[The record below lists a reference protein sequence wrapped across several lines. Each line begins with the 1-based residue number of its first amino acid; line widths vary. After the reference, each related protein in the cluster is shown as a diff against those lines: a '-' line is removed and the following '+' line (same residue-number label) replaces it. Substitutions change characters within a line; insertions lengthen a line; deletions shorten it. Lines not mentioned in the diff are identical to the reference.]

1 MSAASPTD
9 QAPRTEENGSEFSLR
24 EKILEIISLDLRS
37 LALFRIALGLLV
49 VGEILSRMAD
59 LRAHYTNEGI
69 YPTSLVDVT
78 VPISLHIISGALW
91 YQLLLFSI
99 GIVFGLMLLVGWQTR
114 LATLVSWFLMI
125 SLHSRNGVIMH
136 SGDILMRLLL
146 FWANFLPTAAVYSL
160 DARRSPRPASAPWT
174 VASSATVAYILQ
186 LCFVYWFA
194 VMWKYD
200 DAWRKDGTA
209 VYYAMSVS
217 PLASRWGA
225 ILLDYPTLMQI
236 LTFATLGTEAI
247 GPVLLLFPFATQPL
261 RIVAVLAF
269 VGLHTGMG
277 AFIVLGNFPWVCYV
291 AWVAVLPPLFW
302 ELLARVLRTA
312 ARTGLRIAY
321 ADVSGCRERIERA
334 CRFLFL
340 YPILEPT
347 PALAK
352 SDSTDLWVLTDA
364 EGKEYRGF
372 EAARRLAGL
381 SPLYGLVAWL
391 LHVPGFR
398 ELGRAVYDRFANRP
412 LQTSASSGPPWEDL
426 AYGPCRSAVINCIV
440 VFLLVYVLLWNLRT
454 IPKLSEQMSTI
465 LPRQDNMLAV
475 AVGIDQSWGVYAPM
489 PGRFH
494 GWLVVDAELRDGT
507 HVDLWPEGSH
517 ELTWE
522 RPPEPVSSAFIN
534 SRWRRYFMNLMDS
547 SFGYLLPYYDAYLRR
562 EWSREHPD
570 NPVVHVEM
578 WWMRLETMPDH
589 VAGPDKVLLYR
600 YGSMSRDVAAR

>member
-1 MSAASPTD
+1 MSVASPTD
-9 QAPRTEENGSEFSLR
+9 QAPAAAGTRSEFSLR
-24 EKILEIISLDLRS
+24 DKVLEIISLDLRS
-37 LALFRIALGLLV
+37 LALFRIGLGLLV
-49 VGEILSRMAD
+49 VGELLSRLPD

-69 YPTSLVDVT
+69 YPTSLIDIA
-78 VPISLHIISGALW
+78 VPISLHIISGAMW
-91 YQLLLFSI
+91 YQLLLFGV

-136 SGDILMRLLL
+136 SGDVLMRLLL

-160 DARRSPRPASAPWT
+160 DSRRSPRPASAPWT
-174 VASSATVAYILQ
+174 VASSATLAYILQ

-209 VYYAMSVS
+209 VYYAMSVT

-225 ILLDYPTLMQI
+225 MLLEYPTLMQI
-236 LTFATLGTEAI
+236 LTFATIGLEAV

-261 RIVAVLAF
+261 RIVAVVSF
-269 VGLHTGMG
+269 IGLHTGMG
-277 AFIVLGNFPWVCYV
+277 TFIVLGNFPWVCYV

-302 ELLARVLRTA
+302 ELLARLLRRP
-312 ARTGLRIAY
+312 ARTGLRITY
-321 ADVSGCRERIERA
+321 ADVPGCRERVEQG

-340 YPILEPT
+340 HPVLEPT
-347 PALAK
+347 PAL
-352 SDSTDLWVLTDA
+352 SEGTTDLWVLTDA
-364 EGKEYRGF
+364 AGKEYRGF
-372 EAARRLAGL
+372 DAARRLAGL
-381 SPLYGLVAWL
+381 SPLYGLIAWL
-391 LHVPGFR
+391 LYVPGLR
-398 ELGRAVYDRFANRP
+398 ALGRAAYDRLAARP
-412 LQTSASSGPPWEDL
+412 LTGEPAPSRSWEDL
-426 AYGPCRSAVINCIV
+426 AYGPCRTAVANVIV
-440 VFLLVYVLLWNLRT
+440 VFLVVYVLLWNLRT
-454 IPKLSEQMSTI
+454 VPRLSEQMTAV

-475 AVGIDQSWGVYAPM
+475 AIGIDQSWGVYAPM

-517 ELTWE
+517 PLTWQ
-522 RPPEPVSSAFIN
+522 RPPEPVSSSFIN
-534 SRWRRYFMNLMDS
+534 SRWRRYFMNLMDN
-547 SFGYLLPYYDAYLRR
+547 SFAYLLPYLDAYLRR

-578 WWMRLETMPDH
+578 WWMRLETFPDR
-589 VAGPDKVLLYR
+589 VEGPEKVLLYR